1 MTFAREKRLLLGWL
15 AFVAPLPLPFNAILG
30 WPQLVAY
37 EVVVAAFLLRAH
49 RDPGGWLPPWA
60 MNVLALAYVPYF
72 LFDLRVLSH
81 GRLVAAVTHLMLFT
95 VLVKLFALR
104 RERDKW
110 QAAIAIF
117 FLFLAA
123 MATSVHPTIVLYLV
137 AYLVLSLLLFTRF
150 AQLHLVAGF
159 AGPSPEGAPPPRAL
173 AAVPLRSFLALA
185 AVATLVLSVPLFAF
199 MPRVKNPIV
208 TGSGRGFGTLGSATG
223 FSDAVTLDTIGSVRE
238 SREVAMRLHYE
249 GGIPPGHEM
258 RFRGGAFE
266 VYRDGSWSPRRPG
279 ERRWV
284 GRWGREVQVGGAAP
298 EHWVEIYLR
307 PVTGTAVMVPVDGM
321 VVRHDTDD
329 VALYTDDLEIVR
341 RVGGL
346 RDAFEYRVGL
356 GEGSVVRGLTPLPEG
371 FGPDEVS
378 DAARDASEV
387 SPRVAELAAEVAG
400 EGTAWEQA
408 QRIESHLASEYAYSL
423 DFLGQ
428 GGGDDPIE
436 AFLFDR
442 REGHC
447 EYFASSMVLMLRSVG
462 VPARLA
468 TGFLG
473 AEHNPLEDY
482 WVVRQSNA
490 HAWVE
495 AHLPE
500 RGWTM
505 FDPTPAGGRPA
516 RVETGWASLA
526 AQAWDYFL
534 FRWDRYVL
542 TYGFKD
548 QMSVLALARGL
559 WRDFLGLF
567 DGGGDGEETGPAPP
581 GPEELLEVEPAT
593 PVAPEE
599 APWTRAAPV
608 LALAAL
614 LAGLGAW
621 LAIRRARR
629 LPSGAEAYRRLR
641 RSARRAG
648 LKVRDA
654 DPPLGFGAAFARR
667 FPAAARSGRSV
678 VDLYVRESYGAE
690 ELDEAQR
697 HRLRDSLGEVT
708 RYLRKAG

>member
-1 MTFAREKRLLLGWL
+1 MIYAREKRLLLGWL
-15 AFVAPLPLPFNAILG
+15 ALLAPLPLPFNAILG

-37 EVVVAAFLLRAH
+37 EVVVAAFLVRAH
-49 RDPGGWLPPWA
+49 RDPGGWLPAWA
-60 MNVLALAYVPYF
+60 MNVLAVAYVPYF

-95 VLVKLFALR
+95 VLVKLFGLR

-110 QAAIAIF
+110 QTAIAVF

-123 MATSVHPTIVLYLV
+123 MATSVHPTIVLYLT
-137 AYLVLSLLLFTRF
+137 AYLAVSLLLFTRF
-150 AQLHLVAGF
+150 AHLHLMAGF
-159 AGPSPEGAPPPRAL
+159 AVPARELAPDKGTPAQ
-173 AAVPLRSFLALA
+173 VPLRSFLA
-185 AVATLVLSVPLFAF
+185 VATVASLVLAVPLFAF

-249 GGIPPGHEM
+249 GDLPPAHEM

-266 VYRDGSWSPRRPG
+266 VYRDGSWSPRERG
-279 ERRWV
+279 GRRWV
-284 GRWGREVQVGGAAP
+284 GRWGREVRLGAGTP
-298 EHWVEIYLR
+298 EQWLEVYLR
-307 PVTGTAVMVPVDGM
+307 PVTGSAVMVPVDGI
-321 VVRHDTDD
+321 VVRHEEDD
-329 VALYTDDLEIVR
+329 VSFYTDDLEIIR
-341 RVGGL
+341 RAGGMG
-346 RDAFEYRVGL
+346 DVFEYRVGL
-356 GEGSVVRGLTPLPEG
+356 GEGPVLRGLTPLPEG
-371 FGPDEVS
+371 FGPEEVS

-387 SPRVAELAAEVAG
+387 SPAVAELAAEVAG

-408 QRIESHLASEYAYSL
+408 QRIESHLSSEYVYSL

-526 AQAWDYFL
+526 GQAWDYFL

-542 TYGFKD
+542 TYGFRD
-548 QMSVLALARGL
+548 QMSFLALAHGV

-567 DGGGDGEETGPAPP
+567 DGGGGEEPEPAPP
-581 GPEELLEVEPAT
+581 AQEELLEVEPAA

-614 LAGLGAW
+614 LALLGAW
-621 LAIRRARR
+621 LALRRARR

-648 LKVRDA
+648 LPVRET

-667 FPAAARSGRSV
+667 FPTAARPGRAV

-690 ELDEAQR
+690 ELDETQR
-697 HRLRDSLGEVT
+697 HRLRHSLGEIL
-708 RYLRKAG
+708 RHLRKAG

>member
-1 MTFAREKRLLLGWL
+1 MARPRRTRAGDAVAGTAEARSPPGGCAGGAAVTFAREKRMLLGWL
-15 AFVAPLPLPFNAILG
+15 ALLAPVPLPFNAILG

-37 EVVVAAFLLRAH
+37 EVVVAAFLIRAH

-60 MNVLALAYVPYF
+60 MNVLAVAYVPYF

-110 QAAIAIF
+110 QATIAIF

-123 MATSVHPTIVLYLV
+123 MATSVHPTIVLYLA
-137 AYLVLSLLLFTRF
+137 AYLAASLLLFARF
-150 AQLHLVAGF
+150 AQLHLMAGF
-159 AGPSPEGAPPPRAL
+159 AGPTPGQAPGSGGSRQAL
-173 AAVPLRSFLALA
+173 AGVPLRPFLAAAAVASLALA
-185 AVATLVLSVPLFAF
+185 IPLFAF
-199 MPRVKNPIV
+199 MPRVKDPVV
-208 TGSGRGFGTLGSATG
+208 TGSGRGLGTLGSATG

-249 GGIPPGHEM
+249 EEPPPGHEM

-266 VYRDGSWSPRRPG
+266 VYEDGSWSPRQRG
-279 ERRWV
+279 GRRWV
-284 GRWGREVQVGGAAP
+284 GRWGREVRLGQDAP

-307 PVTGTAVMVPVDGM
+307 PVTGSAVMIPVDGL
-321 VVRHDTDD
+321 VVRHGAED

-341 RVGGL
+341 RVGALG
-346 RDAFEYRVGL
+346 DTFEYRVGL
-356 GEGSVVRGLTPLPEG
+356 GEGPILRGVTPLPEG
-371 FGPDEVS
+371 FGPEEVS
-378 DAARDASEV
+378 DAARDASQV
-387 SPRVAELAAEVAG
+387 SPRVAELTARVAG
-400 EGTAWEQA
+400 EGTAWEKA
-408 QRIESHLASEYAYSL
+408 QRIETHLMSEYAYSL

-428 GGGDDPIE
+428 GGEGGDPIE
-436 AFLFDR
+436 EFLFDR

-447 EYFASSMVLMLRSVG
+447 EYFASSMVLMLRSAG
-462 VPARLA
+462 IPARLA

-516 RVETGWASLA
+516 RVETGWTGLA
-526 AQAWDYFL
+526 AQAWDYLL

-542 TYGFKD
+542 TYGFRD
-548 QMSVLALARGL
+548 QMSILAVAHGL
-559 WRDFLGLF
+559 WRDVLGLF
-567 DGGGDGEETGPAPP
+567 DGGGDGEEPAPAPP
-581 GPEELLEVEPAT
+581 EQEELLEVEPAT

-608 LALAAL
+608 LALAVL

-621 LAIRRARR
+621 LAVRRARR

-641 RSARRAG
+641 R
-648 LKVRDA
+648 
-654 DPPLGFGAAFARR
+654 
-667 FPAAARSGRSV
+667 
-678 VDLYVRESYGAE
+678 
-690 ELDEAQR
+690 
-697 HRLRDSLGEVT
+697 
-708 RYLRKAG
+708 